1 MRGLQGVS
9 VVPIRYTSGC
19 QEAAFTGATLS
30 DCAPAATATRFFTP
44 SKWPSG
50 SRIPCSDAPGPQ
62 AHHLALPPGEARHLA
77 PTAVTGCRH
86 LSTIFVTTPPRIGS
100 LKRLSTSYC
109 SQNHLI
115 SQDIFD
121 TAQDGFRVGTRIARD
136 SGCRCPKWPMIVVC
150 GLVGAVTIHL
160 GGIPLSLSPAIAALL
175 ASLIFGYLRS
185 VYRTFGR
192 IPGPA
197 LRVFNNVGLNGFVA
211 VVGLNAAPGVITGL
225 DTYGIALFLAGI
237 VVSMVPFVV
246 GLYVGKYVVKCRP
259 VILLGACS

>member
-1 MRGLQGVS
+1 
-9 VVPIRYTSGC
+9 
-19 QEAAFTGATLS
+19 
-30 DCAPAATATRFFTP
+30 
-44 SKWPSG
+44 
-50 SRIPCSDAPGPQ
+50 
-62 AHHLALPPGEARHLA
+62 
-77 PTAVTGCRH
+77 
-86 LSTIFVTTPPRIGS
+86 
-100 LKRLSTSYC
+100 
-109 SQNHLI
+109 
-115 SQDIFD
+115 
-121 TAQDGFRVGTRIARD
+121 
-136 SGCRCPKWPMIVVC
+136 MIVVC

-192 IPGPA
+192 IRGPA

-259 VILLGACS
+259 VILLGACSGARSATASLGALQEVAQSTLPAIGYTIPYATSPIVLAICGIIIVLLMK